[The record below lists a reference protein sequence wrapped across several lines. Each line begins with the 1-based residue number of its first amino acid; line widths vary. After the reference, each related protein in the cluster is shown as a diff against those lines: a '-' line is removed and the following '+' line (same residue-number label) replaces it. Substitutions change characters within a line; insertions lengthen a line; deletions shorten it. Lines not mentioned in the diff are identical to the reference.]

1 MFKDRNSWNSDNDLG
16 RIITNVKFIL
26 KDEKVVPYISPK
38 GYNVIDVELL
48 YHAIERATLSDLE
61 QFKKTGHIPFSDGYI
76 DISKR
81 S

>member
-1 MFKDRNSWNSDNDLG
+1 MKEESRKIVER
-16 RIITNVKFIL
+16 RIIENVKFVL
-26 KDEKVVPYISPK
+26 KGEKVVPYISPK
-38 GYNVIDVELL
+38 GYSVIDVELL
-48 YHAIERATLSDLE
+48 YHAIKRATLSDLE

>member
-1 MFKDRNSWNSDNDLG
+1 MKLESKEKG
-16 RIITNVKFIL
+16 RIIANVKFVL
-26 KDEKVVPYISPK
+26 KGKKEVPYISPK
-38 GYNVIDVELL
+38 GYNIIDIEFL
-48 YHAIERATLSDLE
+48 YHAIKKATLSDLE

>member
-1 MFKDRNSWNSDNDLG
+1 MKLESKEKG
-16 RIITNVKFIL
+16 QIITNVKFIL
-26 KDEKVVPYISPK
+26 KGEKEVPYISPK
-38 GYNVIDVELL
+38 GYNIVDIELL
-48 YHAIERATLSDLE
+48 YHAIKKANLSDLE